1 MLYICH
7 ETDFYDDTSC
17 AVCLMWFFSFS
28 SSVCPPGKYKY
39 GVGDD
44 KCQPCPAHSKAPD
57 QGMSECRCNTG
68 YYRSPKDPKSV
79 PCTREYYIAI

>member
-1 MLYICH
+1 MYTVFIG
-7 ETDFYDDTSC
+7 SC
-17 AVCLMWFFSFS
+17 I
-28 SSVCPPGKYKY
+28 CPPGKYKY

-79 PCTREYYIAI
+79 PCTRNI